1 MAQVS
6 KSTSSSAKTTSSKT
20 TTTSTVK
27 THVVKKGE
35 TLNSISKK
43 YGCTVNDLKKWNGLK
58 SNTVIVGQKL
68 KIKK

>member
-6 KSTSSSAKTTSSKT
+6 KSTGKSQKAKSSVTTP
-20 TTTSTVK
+20 TVK

-35 TLNSISKK
+35 TLASISKK
-43 YGCTVNDLKKWNGLK
+43 YHCTVADIKKWNGMK
-58 SNTVIVGQKL
+58 SNNLKVGQKL